1 MSQLRQN
8 IITKDWVVFATS
20 RAKRPHDFVRSP
32 DRTLA
37 DAPPWD
43 PHCPLCTVPAAE
55 EEFLHLER
63 DGRWQVRVVANRYPA
78 LSPHGDRQW
87 QTDGIHRSISGVG
100 YHEVLIEHP
109 QHNLTIALMTHSDV
123 VVILQAYRQRYEQI
137 RHDPRIESVIIF
149 KNHGEPAGASLIH
162 PHSQIVATPI
172 VPSQIRVRMA
182 DAIAHFDDSGQCLY
196 CFTLEDELRSGE
208 RIVMET
214 PHFVAFIPYAA
225 LSPFHLW
232 IFPRRHASSFDQ
244 ISEAE
249 LTDLAYILRSILQKL
264 YFGLQNP
271 AFNFT
276 IRSIPTHEGE
286 VEYFH
291 WYVAIV
297 PRVSKA
303 AGFEMGSG
311 MYINTAMPEDSAAF
325 LRSVAVPPVL
335 FP

>member
-32 DRTLA
+32 DRTLT
-37 DAPPWD
+37 DAPISD
-43 PHCPLCTVPAAE
+43 PHCPFCEVPPEE
-55 EEFLHLER
+55 EEFLRLEQ
-63 DGRWQVRVVANRYPA
+63 DGRWQVRVIANRYPA
-78 LSPHGDRQW
+78 LSPQGDRLW

-100 YHEVLIEHP
+100 YHEVLVEHP
-109 QHNLTIALMTHSDV
+109 QHNLTIALMSQGDV
-123 VVILQAYRQRYEQI
+123 VTILRAYRQRYQQI
-137 RHDPRIESVIIF
+137 RCDPRIESIIIF
-149 KNHGEPAGASLIH
+149 KNHGESAGASLIH

-182 DAIAHFDDSGQCLY
+182 DAIAHFDDNGQCLY
-196 CFTLEDELRSGE
+196 CFTLQDELRSGE

-214 PHFVAFIPYAA
+214 EHFVAFIPYAA

-232 IFPRRHASSFDQ
+232 IFPRRHASSFD
-244 ISEAE
+244 SVGDEE
-249 LTDLAYILRSILQKL
+249 LVDLASILRGILQRL
-264 YFGLQNP
+264 YYGLQNP

-311 MYINTAMPEDSAAF
+311 MYINTSWPEDSAAF
-325 LRSVAVPPVL
+325 LRSVVVP
-335 FP
+335 